1 MPRRGGEAQG
11 SARQPAGRLEFCAYS
26 KGLPSHQTVRM
37 QFTATQKRASA
48 WLAIATLCGLLLWW
62 LGPVLTPFVVAA
74 VLAYALNPVVNRIDA
89 AFGGRM
95 PRVVGVLVVETLF
108 LLALAGLLLML
119 VPILAK
125 ELPLLREQVPLLLD
139 RMNTAVQPWLAQ
151 MGIGLRLDVDS
162 VKAFVLKY
170 LNTNVE
176 DALGSLLASLKL
188 GGSVALTIV
197 GNGILIPVVTF
208 YLLLDWDAFV
218 RRIVGLVPP
227 MVRPA
232 YDRFMD
238 EADQVLGQYLRGQ
251 LLVMMVLAVYYS
263 ASLALFGL
271 DLAFPIGIFTGLAIF
286 VPYVG
291 FGIGLVLAF
300 LSALLQFTV
309 AKAILMVTI
318 VYGVGQLVESLYLTP
333 RLLGDRIGLH
343 PLAVIFMLLAF
354 GQLFGFVGVLIALPV
369 SAVLLVAL
377 RRIEATYRASPLFR
391 GRVGGSDA

>member
-1 MPRRGGEAQG
+1 
-11 SARQPAGRLEFCAYS
+11 
-26 KGLPSHQTVRM
+26 M

-108 LLALAGLLLML
+108 LLALGGLLLML

-139 RMNTAVQPWLAQ
+139 RMNTTVQPWLAQ

-197 GNGILIPVVTF
+197 GNAILIPVVTF

-271 DLAFPIGIFTGLAIF
+271 DLAFPIGVFTGLAIF

-291 FGIGLVLAF
+291 FGIGLALAF